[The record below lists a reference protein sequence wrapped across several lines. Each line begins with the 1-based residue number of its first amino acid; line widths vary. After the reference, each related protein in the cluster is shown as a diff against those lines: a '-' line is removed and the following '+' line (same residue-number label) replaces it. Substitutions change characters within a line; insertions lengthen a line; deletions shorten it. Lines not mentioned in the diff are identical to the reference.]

1 MKERRNTLFQIN
13 LSSRIPIYEQ
23 LYNKIIELIMK
34 GQLKE
39 EDQIPSVRALAKE
52 LGVNPN
58 TVQKAYQEL
67 ERNGI
72 IFSVTGRGNFIA
84 PIDKKL
90 VTEKAFDN
98 FDKVVVESL
107 KLGFSK
113 EDLTKRI
120 KEISYD

>member
-1 MKERRNTLFQIN
+1 MNERRNTLFQIN
-13 LSSRIPIYEQ
+13 LNSRIPIYEQ
-23 LYNKIIELIMK
+23 LYNKIIELVMK

-39 EDQIPSVRALAKE
+39 EDQIPSVRSLAKE

-84 PIDKKL
+84 PIDKKM
-90 VTEKAFDN
+90 VAEKALDN
-98 FDKVVVESL
+98 FDKAVVESL

-113 EDLTKRI
+113 EDLIVRI

>member
-1 MKERRNTLFQIN
+1 MFQIN

-90 VTEKAFDN
+90 VTEKALDN

>member
-1 MKERRNTLFQIN
+1 MFQIN

-90 VTEKAFDN
+90 VTEKALDN

-120 KEISYD
+120 KEISYDWTKTSI

>member
-1 MKERRNTLFQIN
+1 MNERRNTLFQIN
-13 LSSRIPIYEQ
+13 LNSRIPIYEQ
-23 LYNKIIELIMK
+23 LYNKIIELVMK

-39 EDQIPSVRALAKE
+39 EDQIPSVRSLAKE

-84 PIDKKL
+84 PIDKKK
-90 VTEKAFDN
+90 VAEKALDN
-98 FDKVVVESL
+98 FDKAVVESL

-113 EDLTKRI
+113 EDLIVRI

>member
-90 VTEKAFDN
+90 VTEKALDN

>member
-1 MKERRNTLFQIN
+1 MFQIN
-13 LSSRIPIYEQ
+13 LNSRIPIYEQ
-23 LYNKIIELIMK
+23 LYNKIIELVMK

-39 EDQIPSVRALAKE
+39 EDQIPSVRSLAKE

-84 PIDKKL
+84 PIDKKM
-90 VTEKAFDN
+90 VAEKALDN
-98 FDKVVVESL
+98 FDKAVVESL

-113 EDLTKRI
+113 EDLIVRI

>member
-1 MKERRNTLFQIN
+1 MFQIN
-13 LSSRIPIYEQ
+13 LNSRIPIYEQ
-23 LYNKIIELIMK
+23 LYNKIIELVMK

-39 EDQIPSVRALAKE
+39 EDQIPSVRSLAKE

-84 PIDKKL
+84 PIDKKM
-90 VTEKAFDN
+90 VAEKALDN
-98 FDKVVVESL
+98 FDKAVVESL

-113 EDLTKRI
+113 EDLIVRI
-120 KEISYD
+120 KEISYDWTKTSI

>member
-90 VTEKAFDN
+90 VTEKALDN

-120 KEISYD
+120 KSS

>member
-1 MKERRNTLFQIN
+1 MFQIN

-90 VTEKAFDN
+90 VTEKALDN

-120 KEISYD
+120 KEISYDWTKTSF